1 MKQAI
6 IMGLVN
12 FPRGSAPANYVQYLA
27 LTLIDLGYAV
37 TIYSNINEECKELIR
52 EGDKYS
58 FKGMIVRPITIPA
71 KNKITHFV
79 KYNFMLGNIMAG
91 MLDECKLSK
100 GDVVITYGN
109 ICLFQEKVYSRARKH
124 GAKTYAC
131 VTEHFPASHYKNG
144 IASPYY
150 WRYCYTMAVSIPKAQ
165 NIFPISRHLQEYYRQ
180 KGCNTLLL
188 PILADPFEYPQQSK
202 IDDGVYRIVFPSN
215 GFVKDALQQMLHGI
229 SLLSD
234 EELKKIEIHFT
245 GIGLNRLKE
254 NADEKFISMIGR
266 QVIVHSWLEYSDLV
280 DLYQKMDFLLLA
292 REDNQMTQAN
302 FPSKVPEVMCYGVIP
317 IVSKVGDYTDLY
329 LKDGVNSIV
338 FEGCSANDI
347 FMALQSAIALSPNK
361 KKKLEAGARLCAEK
375 DFYYRNWEERISR
388 FLDLKEKN

>member
-1 MKQAI
+1 
-6 IMGLVN
+6 
-12 FPRGSAPANYVQYLA
+12 
-27 LTLIDLGYAV
+27 
-37 TIYSNINEECKELIR
+37 
-52 EGDKYS
+52 
-58 FKGMIVRPITIPA
+58 
-71 KNKITHFV
+71 
-79 KYNFMLGNIMAG
+79 
-91 MLDECKLSK
+91 
-100 GDVVITYGN
+100 
-109 ICLFQEKVYSRARKH
+109 
-124 GAKTYAC
+124 
-131 VTEHFPASHYKNG
+131 
-144 IASPYY
+144 
-150 WRYCYTMAVSIPKAQ
+150 MAVSIPKAQ